1 MSERVCPS
9 ELDLDRAY
17 SVGDDPEITGHV
29 ESCDACRAWWADTT
43 AAIELARELRS
54 EVPSAHDR
62 EELRTSLLATNPRRP
77 EARRR
82 AWMMPAFALAAA
94 AAVLAVA
101 TRPRT
106 PTAPAAATVELHPR
120 RGAVHGHVGAQYALA
135 ANPPDEIVRLR
146 DGTIDVDVDPLHAG
160 ERFRVIVGADEIE
173 VRGTSFEVI
182 AGSDHLVSVRVVHG
196 RVEVRHVG
204 SPPEILTAGQV
215 WHAESLAVTPT
226 TPALPPPAPAPA
238 PIVPPAPPVRRTT
251 PKREPPSIAQAPQP
265 PPATAARPPTDPQEV
280 AFVAGWD
287 AMRRS
292 DFRLAAAAF
301 ARVVALDPS
310 GSLAEDGAFWH
321 AVALARVP
329 RLPEAIAALREFLED
344 YATSARAGEASAMLG
359 WMLADQGES
368 AEARRRFEAAV
379 HDPSA
384 SVQAS
389 ARKGLAALDR
399 TSP

>member
-17 SVGDDPEITGHV
+17 SIGDDPEITAHV
-29 ESCDACRAWWADTT
+29 ESCDACRSWWADTT
-43 AAIELARELRS
+43 AAIELARELPS
-54 EVPSAHDR
+54 EMPSAHDR

-77 EARRR
+77 DARRR
-82 AWMMPAFALAAA
+82 AWVMPALALAAA
-94 AAVLAVA
+94 AAVLAIA
-101 TRPRT
+101 TRPGA
-106 PTAPAAATVELHPR
+106 PTAPSTVELHPR
-120 RGAVHGHVGAQYALA
+120 RGTVHGHAGAQYALA

-182 AGSDHLVSVRVVHG
+182 AGSDHLVSVRVAHG

-204 SPPEILTAGQV
+204 SPPAILTAGQA
-215 WHAESLAVTPT
+215 WHADSLAVTPPPPPPSPPSPAPAPPAPSVRRA
-226 TPALPPPAPAPA
+226 TPKREPASIAAAAALPPPA
-238 PIVPPAPPVRRTT
+238 VS
-251 PKREPPSIAQAPQP
+251 K
-265 PPATAARPPTDPQEV
+265 RPPTDPQEV

-292 DFRLAAAAF
+292 DFRQAAAAF

-321 AVALARVP
+321 AVALARIP
-329 RLPEAIAALREFLED
+329 RLPEAIAALREFLDD

-359 WMLADQGES
+359 WMLADAGES

-379 HDPSA
+379 RDPSA